1 MNVAMNKRN
10 YTGPERVKQ
19 ARQRR
24 EQEPIERMKSMM
36 VWMAYAGIVAWGLFL
51 RAAGLM

>member
-1 MNVAMNKRN
+1 MHKHN

-24 EQEPIERMKSMM
+24 EREPIERMQSMM